1 MKMIKA
7 VPVCSSGCGRMSED
21 DKGSSC
27 MFCDGSFISDPSGE
41 QWVQC
46 VEWQKRAHTGCT
58 AGTNLDFHMC
68 DFCD

>member
-1 MKMIKA
+1 
-7 VPVCSSGCGRMSED
+7 MSED

-46 VEWQKRAHTGCT
+46 VEWQKRAHTECT